1 MDMERVEKIKQKYS
15 NANIIEHINGKD
27 IIAVDKAELE
37 LFISTI
43 EEQQEEIEQLNK
55 LVEKEMYTA
64 HLLEGQA
71 HDAKAD
77 MKKENARLR
86 EALEDI
92 AYKGFNVE
100 PKRVIV
106 KLRNI
111 AIQALENVK

>member
-15 NANIIEHINGKD
+15 NANIIEHINGID

-71 HDAKAD
+71 HDVKAD